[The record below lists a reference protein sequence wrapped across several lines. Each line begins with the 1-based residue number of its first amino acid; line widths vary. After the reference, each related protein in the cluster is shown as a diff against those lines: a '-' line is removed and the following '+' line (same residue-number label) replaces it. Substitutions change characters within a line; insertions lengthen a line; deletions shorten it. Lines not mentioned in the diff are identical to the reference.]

1 MIELKNITKSFGEN
15 VLFDQFSCTIEDG
28 EFLGIQ
34 GVSGSGKS
42 TLLNIIGLLEKCDSG
57 QIVIDGEE
65 IDYRNKKQI
74 KRLLREKIG
83 YLFQNFALI
92 DDYSILKNLSIGL
105 PEKSKKDRVDKII
118 SVLHGLN
125 MDMDIEKEVFKLSGG
140 EQQRL
145 AIARVILQN
154 KSIILADEPTASVD
168 SENRDIILNILK
180 QLNRAGKTIVIVS
193 HDDYVIKQA
202 NRIIQL

>member
-1 MIELKNITKSFGEN
+1 
-15 VLFDQFSCTIEDG
+15 
-28 EFLGIQ
+28 
-34 GVSGSGKS
+34 
-42 TLLNIIGLLEKCDSG
+42 
-57 QIVIDGEE
+57 
-65 IDYRNKKQI
+65 
-74 KRLLREKIG
+74 
-83 YLFQNFALI
+83 
-92 DDYSILKNLSIGL
+92 
-105 PEKSKKDRVDKII
+105 
-118 SVLHGLN
+118 

-193 HDDYVIKQA
+193 HDD
-202 NRIIQL
+202 

>member
-202 NRIIQL
+202 NRVIQL

>member
-1 MIELKNITKSFGEN
+1 M
-15 VLFDQFSCTIEDG
+15 
-28 EFLGIQ
+28 GIQ

-202 NRIIQL
+202 NRVIQL

>member
-74 KRLLREKIG
+74 KHRCTRGTNE
-83 YLFQNFALI
+83 
-92 DDYSILKNLSIGL
+92 
-105 PEKSKKDRVDKII
+105 
-118 SVLHGLN
+118 
-125 MDMDIEKEVFKLSGG
+125 
-140 EQQRL
+140 
-145 AIARVILQN
+145 
-154 KSIILADEPTASVD
+154 
-168 SENRDIILNILK
+168 
-180 QLNRAGKTIVIVS
+180 
-193 HDDYVIKQA
+193 IK
-202 NRIIQL
+202 

>member
-1 MIELKNITKSFGEN
+1 
-15 VLFDQFSCTIEDG
+15 
-28 EFLGIQ
+28 
-34 GVSGSGKS
+34 
-42 TLLNIIGLLEKCDSG
+42 
-57 QIVIDGEE
+57 
-65 IDYRNKKQI
+65 
-74 KRLLREKIG
+74 
-83 YLFQNFALI
+83 
-92 DDYSILKNLSIGL
+92 
-105 PEKSKKDRVDKII
+105 
-118 SVLHGLN
+118 

-202 NRIIQL
+202 NRVIQL

>member
-92 DDYSILKNLSIGL
+92 DDYSVLKNLSIGL

-202 NRIIQL
+202 NRVIQL